1 MFPDK
6 DVLDLQLSTTVNAS
20 SSAWSCEGR
29 IRSNHITCCSPF
41 HPPLLVS
48 MLLQDVLPTLRF
60 CSHLT
65 KPFSSRG
72 GKWRQLCSLPGIPL
86 GSRAL
91 REQHGSGSGWQRVW
105 GWDWRTASPGHPS
118 CKGNAELLTSSRTRE
133 KDKLCAQRGGDQW
146 VVLPKEGSAVP
157 RSSPLRLCKAWR
169 ALQSRVE
176 TANIEDFL
184 RGRSRR
190 DEAVVFRRCSN
201 YFKAKQNQSR
211 KNDSRK
217 PCKYLSRE
225 CLFCLLTNCFSH
237 QLSQRYTAV
246 ALPDL
251 KHCSCLYSCPHSL
264 QGQL

>member
-1 MFPDK
+1 M
-6 DVLDLQLSTTVNAS
+6 
-20 SSAWSCEGR
+20 
-29 IRSNHITCCSPF
+29 
-41 HPPLLVS
+41 
-48 MLLQDVLPTLRF
+48 
-60 CSHLT
+60 
-65 KPFSSRG
+65 
-72 GKWRQLCSLPGIPL
+72 
-86 GSRAL
+86 
-91 REQHGSGSGWQRVW
+91 
-105 GWDWRTASPGHPS
+105 
-118 CKGNAELLTSSRTRE
+118 
-133 KDKLCAQRGGDQW
+133 
-146 VVLPKEGSAVP
+146 P

-217 PCKYLSRE
+217 PCMYLSRE

-246 ALPDL
+246 ALPDFKAL
-251 KHCSCLYSCPHSL
+251 LLLVSLPSLTARTAVSSPPFWTASPLAPPGLLVPISVSSSLPISPPKDCFCREMLLLEISLTVGQSGAGWLFTSWCAAVRSGDWAPSSIGRRRGPTGTAGRCELHACPFGVCGTREALLSVGGKTSNSNEPTL
-264 QGQL
+264 PLPEKQLLPCWAIG